1 MNNIKELYSLWLNN
15 TKDEKEIY
23 DELVSVEGKDDEI
36 LDRFYK
42 NLEFGTGGL
51 RGVIGAGT
59 NRMNVFTVNQA
70 TQGLADYLNAEFDS
84 PSVAIAHDSRINS
97 DVFAKGAAEVL
108 AGNGI
113 KVYFYPELVPT
124 PMLSFAVRHF
134 LCSSGIVITASHNPS
149 QYNGFKCYDP
159 HGYQMTDEGAAKTY
173 GYIQKVDMFTGVK
186 KLVFDEGIKNGMIEY
201 IGNDVYEEFYKAVL
215 GECINPEVSK
225 KSDLKI
231 IYTPLNGTGNK
242 PVRTVLSRMGFKD
255 VTVVPSQENPDG
267 HFPTCPYPNPEIRQA
282 FEEAIKLAEEI
293 GGDLLLATDPDC
305 DRVGIAVNDGGEY
318 KLMTGNEVGV
328 MLSQYLLSC
337 RKEQGTLPKDP
348 AIIKTIV
355 TTNLIEKVAK
365 DYNCKIYNL
374 LTGFKYIGELVTELE
389 SKGEADNFVLG
400 MEESYGYLTGIHARD
415 KDAVNG
421 ASLVCEMAAYYKE
434 KEGKNLYRV
443 MQDIYKKYGMYLNT
457 LLNFAFAG
465 AEGMDKMKNIMSSL
479 RANPPKEIAGL
490 EVTKVSDYLTGVSTD
505 TKSGVQE
512 KITLPKSNVLAFS
525 LPDGNSAII
534 RPSGTEPKIK
544 VYVTAVGKDRED
556 AQRLTDEISKCMKGF
571 IGVE

>member
-186 KLVFDEGIKNGMIEY
+186 KLAFDEGIKNGMIEY

-490 EVTKVSDYLTGVSTD
+490 EVTKVSDYLTCVSTD

-525 LPDGNSAII
+525 LPGGNSAII